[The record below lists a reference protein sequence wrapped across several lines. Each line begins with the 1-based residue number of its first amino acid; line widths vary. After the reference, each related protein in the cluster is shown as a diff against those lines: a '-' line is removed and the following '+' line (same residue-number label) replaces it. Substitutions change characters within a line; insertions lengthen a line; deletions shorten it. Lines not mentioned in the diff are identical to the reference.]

1 MERVTVL
8 YLWYAKT
15 RRQRRHPW
23 VHQRQ
28 NHFGEYH
35 HLLLEQC
42 LVDGRFQRYFCL
54 SRTQFEDLLSHVG
67 GRISPRDTSYR
78 CWIPAAEHLP
88 HLSSQIVWPTGDNA
102 PFPSMRHQIRGASA
116 ACRFQL
122 NMERVTV
129 LYLWYAKTRRQ
140 RRHPWVHQRQNH
152 FGEYHHLLLEQCLVD
167 GRFQRYFCLSRTQF
181 EDLLSHVGGRISPRD
196 TIYRCWIPAA
206 EHLPICLR

>member
-67 GRISPRDTSYR
+67 RISPRDTIQMLDPR
-78 CWIPAAEHLP
+78 CRNLP
-88 HLSSQIVWPTGDNA
+88 ICLRKSCGRRQRSV
-102 PFPSMRHQIRGASA
+102 PSMRHQIRGASA
-116 ACRFQL
+116 ACGFNSTWSESRCFIYGTPKHAASVDIL
-122 NMERVTV
+122 GSPETEPLWRVPPLTPGAV
-129 LYLWYAKTRRQ
+129 S
-140 RRHPWVHQRQNH
+140 
-152 FGEYHHLLLEQCLVD
+152 VD

-181 EDLLSHVGGRISPRD
+181 EDLLSHVGTNQPSGH
-196 TIYRCWIPAA
+196 IYRCWIPLQNTCPSVFG
-206 EHLPICLR
+206 E